1 MSKQS
6 FDGYLVVEQWGHP
19 STVAPDYHGVY
30 LNEQDAEAEVE
41 NIKKLYPSSNVYIE
55 IISVYPKEMN
65 NGTD

>member
-6 FDGYLVVEQWGHP
+6 FDGYLVVEQWGN
-19 STVAPDYHGVY
+19 SSNADEYHGVY